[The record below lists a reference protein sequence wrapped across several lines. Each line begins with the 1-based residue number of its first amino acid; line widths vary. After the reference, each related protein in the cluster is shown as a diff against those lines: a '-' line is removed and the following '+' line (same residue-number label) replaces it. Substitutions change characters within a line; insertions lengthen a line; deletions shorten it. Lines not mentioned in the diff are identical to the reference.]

1 MMVVPSTTSRRP
13 RVKFEHVHLFV
24 LVVETGSFTKAADFC
39 GIPKSTISRNISSL
53 EEDLGA
59 RLLHRTTRSLKLTET
74 GERFYERAKH
84 ILQTVEETG
93 REIAESQQDVTG
105 RLVIYGPTILFD
117 RCRDHI
123 ADFLVEHPR
132 CEIEFRST
140 AMGQRAVLDHRF
152 DLMLFV
158 GDPFDSTFIASPMA
172 QIGFDYYASP
182 IYLEKFGT
190 PESPSDL
197 AKHRCIY
204 RKSTEGDPMTWQFG
218 DDDLQIQ
225 PEIIC
230 DSPYLVHALAVQGT
244 GVARLPMILAADS
257 LASGELVRLFDGQY
271 AFRRTVNGIYS
282 TRHYL
287 PYKVRVLMDSIREK
301 MPGEIAVLE
310 RECW

>member
-1 MMVVPSTTSRRP
+1 MVVPSATSRQP

-24 LVVETGSFTKAADFC
+24 LVVETGTFTKAADFC

-53 EEDLGA
+53 EDDLGT
-59 RLLHRTTRSLKLTET
+59 RLLHRTTRSLRLTEA

-84 ILQTVEETG
+84 ILQTVEDTE
-93 REIAESQQDVTG
+93 REISESQQDITG
-105 RLVIYGPTILFD
+105 RLVVYGPTVLFD

-123 ADFLVEHPR
+123 AAFLVEYPR
-132 CEIEFRST
+132 CEIEFHST

-158 GDPFDSTFIASPMA
+158 GDPFDSSFIAYPMA

-182 IYLEKFGT
+182 KYLESSGE
-190 PESPSDL
+190 PGSPADL

-204 RKSTEGDPMTWQFG
+204 RKSTAGDPMTWQFG
-218 DDDLQIQ
+218 EDDLGI
-225 PEIIC
+225 EAGIIC

-257 LASGELVRLFDGQY
+257 LQSGELVRLFDGQY

-282 TRHYL
+282 SRHYL
-287 PYKVRVLMDSIREK
+287 PYKVRVLMNSIREK
-301 MPGEIAVLE
+301 LPGEIAALE
-310 RECW
+310 SDCW